1 MDSRLNP
8 FQDKMEKT
16 LNNLLEE
23 YSGIRAGRANPHVLD
38 KLRVDYYGTPS
49 PIQSVANV
57 SVPEPR
63 MIQIQPWEAS
73 MVKEIEKAI
82 ICSDL
87 GINPTNDGKLIR
99 LVFPELTEER
109 RKELAKDIKK
119 KGEEAKV
126 ATRNIRREAIDSIK
140 KAGKEDGISDDEV
153 KDLEDDAQKLTDK
166 FIAKIDDAVETKS
179 KEILTV

>member
-82 ICSDL
+82 LSSDL

-119 KGEEAKV
+119 KGEGAKV
-126 ATRNIRREAIDSIK
+126 AVRNIRRDAMDHFK
-140 KAGKEDGISDDEV
+140 KVGKAEDISEDEI
-153 KDLEDDAQKLTDK
+153 KDLEDGIQKLTDQYVAQIDK
-166 FIAKIDDAVETKS
+166 AVDAKSD
-179 KEILTV
+179 EILTV

>member
-16 LNNLLEE
+16 LNNLLDE

-140 KAGKEDGISDDEV
+140 KAGKEDGISDDEI
-153 KDLEDDAQKLTDK
+153 KDLEDELQKITDK
-166 FIAKIDDAVETKS
+166 YVAKIDKMVEAKS
-179 KEILTV
+179 KEIMTV

>member
-38 KLRVDYYGTPS
+38 KLRVNYYGTPS